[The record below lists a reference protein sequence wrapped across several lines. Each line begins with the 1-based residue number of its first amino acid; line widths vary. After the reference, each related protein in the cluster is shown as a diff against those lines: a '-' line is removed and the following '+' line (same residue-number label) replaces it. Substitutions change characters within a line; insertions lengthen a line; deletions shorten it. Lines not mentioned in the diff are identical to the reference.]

1 MCKGRCALPGSL
13 AACKRARPLGSASD
27 HPLTPSSKGRG
38 VGLCAGPLLP
48 EAVCPACEPVPLT
61 AVLLVSQAPP
71 ATAGADQAE
80 VVTGRWYQCSSMP
93 FSRGLCGKLRNT
105 ERTNKVNETQVAH
118 RKRGMW
124 CVITETTGIFP
135 LSPGQKYCGRV
146 WVRLDVQERPSHPDP
161 CVCRREGR
169 QGAGR

>member
-1 MCKGRCALPGSL
+1 MGREEGRGFMMGS
-13 AACKRARPLGSASD
+13 RPLGSASD

-38 VGLCAGPLLP
+38 VGLCAGPLFP

-124 CVITETTGIFP
+124 CVISIRMLIMNILLRRGFE
-135 LSPGQKYCGRV
+135 S
-146 WVRLDVQERPSHPDP
+146 LDIKV
-161 CVCRREGR
+161 
-169 QGAGR
+169 

>member
-1 MCKGRCALPGSL
+1 M
-13 AACKRARPLGSASD
+13 
-27 HPLTPSSKGRG
+27 
-38 VGLCAGPLLP
+38 
-48 EAVCPACEPVPLT
+48 
-61 AVLLVSQAPP
+61 
-71 ATAGADQAE
+71 
-80 VVTGRWYQCSSMP
+80 YQCSSMP
-93 FSRGLCGKLRNT
+93 FLLTGALWKVKKYR
-105 ERTNKVNETQVAH
+105 EDKVNETQVSH

-169 QGAGR
+169 Q